1 MRVSTIMAVPYN
13 EQVREMD
20 VRFNNQV
27 VGKVVDAKPLNTDNT
42 VVTVE
47 LSDHFTPYFI
57 SNLNQQCIVS
67 TRGENDENR

>member
-47 LSDHFTPYFI
+47 L
-57 SNLNQQCIVS
+57 
-67 TRGENDENR
+67 